1 MTYEHTPVSVSD
13 KRAVVIGGTSGIGR
27 AIALGFAAEGADVIA
42 TSRDADRVAAVT
54 EEIRE
59 EGSETAATTCD
70 VADRASV
77 EALCEEAVE
86 AFGGVDVLVNSFGGA
101 ARQSVLDLEE
111 SEWERVLN
119 VQLSGIY
126 RATQVFAREMNGGSG
141 SSSSSGSGNDSSS
154 GGSIVQ
160 IGSLSTS
167 LSIPDLAAYTTAKG
181 GLEAFTRVAARDCS
195 PVRVNAI
202 RPGFTETPL
211 TAEAYAEGT
220 HRHERIAERTAVG
233 RIAQPAE
240 IVGAAVYLASDAA
253 SYTTG
258 ECITIDGGFAAGAFE
273 E

>member
-1 MTYEHTPVSVSD
+1 MAYEHTPVTVSD

-42 TSRDADRVAAVT
+42 TSRDPERVADVT
-54 EEIRE
+54 DEIRE
-59 EGSETAATTCD
+59 KGSDTVELTCD
-70 VADRASV
+70 VAERASV
-77 EALCEEAVE
+77 EALCGGVLDT
-86 AFGGVDVLVNSFGGA
+86 FGDVDVLVNSFGGA

-126 RATQVFAREMNGGSG
+126 RATQVFAREM
-141 SSSSSGSGNDSSS
+141 S

-181 GLEAFTRVAARDCS
+181 GLEAFTRVAARDCA

-233 RIAQPAE
+233 RIAQPEE
-240 IVGAAVYLASDAA
+240 IVGAAIYLASDAA

>member
-1 MTYEHTPVSVSD
+1 MVYEHTPVSVSG

-42 TSRDADRVAAVT
+42 TSRDPERVGEVT
-54 EEIRE
+54 DEIRA
-59 EGSETAATTCD
+59 EGVETTELTCD
-70 VADRASV
+70 VAERASV
-77 EALCEEAVE
+77 EALCEQVVE
-86 AFGGVDVLVNSFGGA
+86 TFGGIDVLVNSFGGA
-101 ARQSVLDLEE
+101 ARRSVLDVPED
-111 SEWERVLN
+111 EWERVMN

-126 RATQVFAREMNGGSG
+126 RATQVFAREMGGG
-141 SSSSSGSGNDSSS
+141 GGS

-167 LSIPDLAAYTTAKG
+167 LSIPELAAYTTAKG

-211 TAEAYAEGT
+211 TEEAYAEGT
-220 HRHERIAERTAVG
+220 HRHERITQRTAVG
-233 RIAQPAE
+233 RIAQPEE
-240 IVGAAVYLASDAA
+240 IVGAAIYLASDAA

>member
-1 MTYEHTPVSVSD
+1 MAYEHTPVSVSG

-42 TSRDADRVAAVT
+42 TSRDPERVADVT
-54 EEIRE
+54 DEIRAK
-59 EGSETAATTCD
+59 GVETTELTCD

-77 EALCEEAVE
+77 EALCEA
-86 AFGGVDVLVNSFGGA
+86 ALDTLGGIDVLVNSFGGA
-101 ARQSVLDLEE
+101 ARRSVLDVPED
-111 SEWERVLN
+111 EWERVMN

-126 RATQVFAREMNGGSG
+126 RATQVFAREMSNGGSG
-141 SSSSSGSGNDSSS
+141 GSGS
-154 GGSIVQ
+154 IIE

-167 LSIPDLAAYTTAKG
+167 LSIPELAAYTTAKG
-181 GLEAFTRVAARDCS
+181 GLEAFTRVAARDCA
-195 PVRVNAI
+195 PTRVNAI

-211 TAEAYAEGT
+211 TEEAYGEGT
-220 HRHERIAERTAVG
+220 HRHERIAKRTAVG
-233 RIAQPAE
+233 RLAQPTE
-240 IVGAAVYLASDAA
+240 IVGAAIYLASDAA

>member
-1 MTYEHTPVSVSD
+1 MVYEHTPVSVAG

-42 TSRDADRVAAVT
+42 TSRDEERVADVT
-54 EEIRE
+54 DEIRA
-59 EGSETAATTCD
+59 EGVETTELTCD
-70 VADRASV
+70 VAERASV
-77 EALCEEAVE
+77 EALCERVIET
-86 AFGGVDVLVNSFGGA
+86 FGGVDVLVNSFGGA
-101 ARQSVLDLEE
+101 ARQSVLDVPED
-111 SEWERVLN
+111 EWERVMN

-126 RATQVFAREMNGGSG
+126 RATQVFAREMEE
-141 SSSSSGSGNDSSS
+141 
-154 GGSIVQ
+154 GSIVQ

-167 LSIPDLAAYTTAKG
+167 LSIPELAAYTTAKG
-181 GLEAFTRVAARDCS
+181 GLEAFSRVAARDCS

-211 TAEAYAEGT
+211 TEEAYAEGT
-220 HRHERIAERTAVG
+220 HRHERIAQRTAVG
-233 RIAQPAE
+233 RIAQPTE
-240 IVGAAVYLASDAA
+240 IVGAAIYLASDAA

>member
-1 MTYEHTPVSVSD
+1 MTYKHIPVTVAG

-59 EGSETAATTCD
+59 EGSETIEVTCD
-70 VADRASV
+70 VAERASID
-77 EALCEEAVE
+77 ALCEEVLDT
-86 AFGGVDVLVNSFGGA
+86 FGAVDVLVNSFGGA
-101 ARQSVLDLEE
+101 ARRSVLDVSED
-111 SEWERVLN
+111 EWERVMN

-126 RATQVFAREMNGGSG
+126 RATQVFAREME
-141 SSSSSGSGNDSSS
+141 

-160 IGSLSTS
+160 IGALATW
-167 LSIPDLAAYTTAKG
+167 LAIPELAAYTTAKG
-181 GLEAFTRVAARDCS
+181 GLEAFTRVAARDCA
-195 PVRVNAI
+195 PVRVNTI

-220 HRHERIAERTAVG
+220 SRHEHITERTAV
-233 RIAQPAE
+233 RRLAQPAE

-258 ECITIDGGFAAGAFE
+258 ECITIDGGFVAGAFE

>member
-1 MTYEHTPVSVSD
+1 MVYEHTPVSVAG

-42 TSRDADRVAAVT
+42 TSRDEERVADVT
-54 EEIRE
+54 DEIRA
-59 EGSETAATTCD
+59 EGVETTELTCD
-70 VADRASV
+70 VAERASV
-77 EALCEEAVE
+77 EALCERVIET
-86 AFGGVDVLVNSFGGA
+86 FGGVDVLVNSFGGA
-101 ARQSVLDLEE
+101 ARRSVLDVPED
-111 SEWERVLN
+111 EWERVMN

-126 RATQVFAREMNGGSG
+126 RATQVFAREMEE
-141 SSSSSGSGNDSSS
+141 
-154 GGSIVQ
+154 GSIVQ

-167 LSIPDLAAYTTAKG
+167 LSIPELAAYTTAKG
-181 GLEAFTRVAARDCS
+181 GLEAFSRVAARDCS

-211 TAEAYAEGT
+211 TEEAYAEGT
-220 HRHERIAERTAVG
+220 HRHERIAQRTAVG
-233 RIAQPAE
+233 RIAQPTE
-240 IVGAAVYLASDAA
+240 IVGAAIYLASDAA